1 MMRAR
6 GSAVKAGLFRFD
18 RSREVR
24 EDAASRAALMDT
36 DLKQFSTQIG
46 QHHLTPLWERAPR
59 AKPGSSCVPMIWR
72 YAEMRPLL
80 MRAVEL
86 IDHRNAERRVLVL
99 ENPSLRGTTYITHS
113 LFAGLQVIMP
123 GEVAPSHRHT
133 PNALRFIVEG
143 EGAYT
148 AVAGERVPMVPG
160 DFVVTPGW
168 AWHDHGNLGSQAV
181 VWMDGLDTPF
191 AQFFDAIFRDDYPQ
205 QTHPVSRSDGHAAA
219 AHGSN
224 LLPVDYRPEGLATPV
239 LRYPYDRTRDAL
251 ERLGREGPVHPAHG
265 LRLRYANPANGRHP
279 FPTMATFMS
288 LLPKGFSGT
297 TCRSTDGA
305 VFNVVEGRGAVE
317 IGTERYAFA
326 PHDVFVV
333 PPWCPHRFRTEGDC
347 VLFSFSDRAAQE
359 TLGFWRE
366 ELGSEA

>member
-1 MMRAR
+1 MN
-6 GSAVKAGLFRFD
+6 
-18 RSREVR
+18 
-24 EDAASRAALMDT
+24 T
-36 DLKQFSTQIG
+36 DLTRFSEKIG
-46 QHHLTPLWERAPR
+46 QHHLMPLWERAPR

-99 ENPSLRGTTYITHS
+99 ENPSLRGTTYITRS

-168 AWHDHGNLGSQAV
+168 VWHDHGNPGSEAV

-191 AQFFDAIFRDDYPQ
+191 AQFFDAIFREDYPQ
-205 QTHPVSRSDGHAAA
+205 ESHPVCRADGHATAA
-219 AHGSN
+219 YGSN
-224 LLPVDYRPEGLATPV
+224 LLPVDYRPEGLASPV
-239 LRYPYDRTRDAL
+239 LRYPYERTRDAL
-251 ERLGREGPVHPAHG
+251 EHLARDGPAHPAHG
-265 LRLRYANPANGRHP
+265 LRLRYANPATGRHP
-279 FPTMATFMS
+279 FPTMAVFMRW
-288 LLPKGFSGT
+288 LPQGFSGT
-297 TCRSTDGA
+297 SCRSTDGA
-305 VFNVVEGRGAVE
+305 VFNVVEGHGVVEVGA
-317 IGTERYAFA
+317 ERYSFA

-333 PPWCPHRFRTEGDC
+333 PPWCPHRFVADVDC
-347 VLFSFSDRAAQE
+347 VLFSFSDRAGQE
-359 TLGFWRE
+359 ALGFWRE
-366 ELGSEA
+366 EWSQDG